1 MKLTLRTL
9 ADQVQ
14 TEGDAYA
21 FLEDLRWHG
30 NPVCA
35 HCGHDKAYFLTPKNG
50 TTRATGPN
58 RTMSPRRVWKCA
70 KCRRQFSVLTNTVFH
85 GTKVSI
91 RSWLMVMV
99 QMCAAKNGISAREI
113 ERMHDVTPETA
124 WYMLHRLRESMRRD
138 PLAGMLQGVI
148 VADETYIGGK
158 EKNKHASRRDSHAMG
173 RGTHQVPVLSLVER
187 ESGEV
192 RSRVLPRVTGANLEQ
207 ALKEDVI
214 AERSVLHTD
223 GLPTYRRPGRAFI
236 EHSRVDHEAGE
247 YVSPTGATTNHVEG
261 FFSQL
266 KRSIDGTH
274 HHVSVEH
281 LPRYLDQFDFMY
293 STRKLS
299 DSARMER
306 MIGQAGGRRLS
317 YKPLTGQ

>member
-1 MKLTLRTL
+1 
-9 ADQVQ
+9 
-14 TEGDAYA
+14 
-21 FLEDLRWHG
+21 
-30 NPVCA
+30 
-35 HCGHDKAYFLTPKNG
+35 
-50 TTRATGPN
+50 
-58 RTMSPRRVWKCA
+58 
-70 KCRRQFSVLTNTVFH
+70 VLTNTVFH

-99 QMCAAKNGISAREI
+99 QMCSAKNGISAREI

-158 EKNKHASRRDSHAMG
+158 EKNKHASRRDPHAMG
-173 RGTHQVPVLSLVER
+173 RGTHQVPVLALVER
-187 ESGEV
+187 DSGEV
-192 RSRVLPRVTGANLEQ
+192 RSRVLPKVTGANLEQ
-207 ALKEDVI
+207 ALKEDVV

-223 GLPTYRRPGRAFI
+223 GLPTYRRPGRSFI
-236 EHSRVDHEAGE
+236 EHARVDHEAGE
-247 YVSPTGATTNHVEG
+247 YVTPTGVTTNHVEG

-317 YKPLTGQ
+317 YKPLTDR